1 MSKEYEQS
9 KIIGFTIN
17 GEPITKEDLKN
28 RDKVASERVKS
39 GDYITQEEVDKEV
52 KK

>member
-1 MSKEYEQS
+1 MNKEDEQY
-9 KIIGFTIN
+9 KNIGFTIN

-28 RDKVASERVKS
+28 RVKVASERVKS
-39 GDYITQEEVDKEV
+39 GDYIPQEEVDKEI